1 MANAV
6 NIRELA
12 LLALLEMQQDGK
24 QSHRV
29 IHSVLEKYQY
39 LPKQDRAF
47 FTRLCQGTLEY
58 RLQLDY
64 IINQYSS
71 VKTKKMKPVI
81 REILRMAVYQLYY
94 MDQVPD
100 SAVVN
105 EAVKLAMKK
114 GFRSLKGFVNGVLR
128 TAVREKEK
136 LHFPDKKDPV
146 RYLEAK
152 YSMPE
157 YLADK
162 WLKRYGLDQTEAIC
176 ASFLEEKPLTVRLRD
191 QGSEEKRQELL
202 DSLEQAGIQVLPAP
216 YLDMARILKGVNTL
230 QYLPAF
236 YEGGLQVQDISSMLA
251 VECAGITPGQRVLDL
266 CAAPGG
272 KTILAADRTGETGQ
286 VISRDLTEWKTELIR
301 ENLDRCGIRHVE
313 TQAFDAACPD
323 PEHVEWADVVIAD
336 VPCSGYGVIG
346 RKPDIKYR
354 ASGENQKELV
364 ELQRAILK
372 QAVSYVKPGGVLL
385 FSTCTIAEEE
395 NEENVRYLTEELG
408 MEPESLDPYLP
419 EELQGETTACGYLQ
433 LLPGT
438 HACDGFFVSR
448 FRKGSSLSS

>member
-12 LLALLEMQQDGK
+12 LLSLLEMQQEGK

-29 IHSVLEKYQY
+29 IRSVLDKYQY

-47 FTRLCQGTLEY
+47 FSRLCQGTLEY
-58 RLQLDY
+58 RPQLDY
-64 IINQYSS
+64 ILNQYSS

-128 TAVREKEK
+128 TAVREKGK
-136 LHFPDKKDPV
+136 LEFPGPDQPLQ
-146 RYLEAK
+146 YLEVQYA
-152 YSMPE
+152 MPE
-157 YLADK
+157 YLAGK
-162 WLKRYGLDQTEAIC
+162 WLKKYGLEQTEKIC
-176 ASFLEEKPLTVRLRD
+176 RAFLEEKPLTVRLRD
-191 QGSEEKRQELL
+191 GGSMEEKETILKELK
-202 DSLEQAGIQVLPAP
+202 EAGVEVLPAP
-216 YLDMARILKGVNTL
+216 YLEMARILKGYNSL

-236 YEGGLQVQDISSMLA
+236 YKGKLQVQDVSSMLA
-251 VECAGITPGQRVLDL
+251 VECAGIQPGQKVLDI

-272 KTILAADRTGETGQ
+272 KTILAADRTGESGS
-286 VISRDLTEWKTELIR
+286 VLSRDLTERKTELIM
-301 ENLDRCGIRHVE
+301 ENLERCGIRHVKTE
-313 TQAFDAACPD
+313 VRDASLKD
-323 PEHVEWADVVIAD
+323 PELENSMDVVIAD

-354 ASGENQKELV
+354 ACLENQKELAD
-364 ELQRAILK
+364 LQRKILTN
-372 QAVSYVKPGGVLL
+372 AAACVKPGGVLL

-395 NEENVRYLTEELG
+395 NEDNVAFIRDELG
-408 MEPESLDPYLP
+408 LIPESLDPYLP
-419 EELQGETTACGYLQ
+419 EELRGETTAKGYLQ
-433 LLPGT
+433 LIPGT
-438 HACDGFFVSR
+438 HSSDGFFMSR
-448 FRKGSSLSS
+448 FRKANA

>member
-29 IHSVLEKYQY
+29 MHGVLEKYQY

-47 FTRLCQGTLEY
+47 FSRLCQGTLEY
-58 RLQLDY
+58 RPQLDY
-64 IINQYSS
+64 ILNQYSS
-71 VKTKKMKPVI
+71 VKTGKMKPVI
-81 REILRMAVYQLYY
+81 REILRMAVYQLHY

-105 EAVKLAMKK
+105 ESVKLAVKK
-114 GFRSLKGFVNGVLR
+114 GFRQLKGFVNGVLR
-128 TAVREKEK
+128 TAVREKGN
-136 LHFPDKKDPV
+136 LRFPGPDQPLK
-146 RYLEAK
+146 YLEVQFA
-152 YSMPE
+152 MPE

-162 WLKRYGLDQTEAIC
+162 WLKKYGLEQTAAIC
-176 ASFLEEKPLTVRLRD
+176 RSFLEEKPLTVRLRD
-191 QGSEEKRQELL
+191 HGSAEERAGILKE
-202 DSLEQAGIQVLPAP
+202 LEQSGVEVLPAP
-216 YLDMARILKGVNTL
+216 YLDSARILKGYNTL

-236 YEGGLQVQDISSMLA
+236 YEGRLQVQDVSSMLA
-251 VECAGITPGQRVLDL
+251 VECAGIGPGQKILDL

-272 KTILAADRTGETGQ
+272 KTVFAADRTGETGR
-286 VISRDLTEWKTELIR
+286 VVSRDLTERKTELIR
-301 ENLDRCGIRHVE
+301 ENLERCGL
-313 TQAFDAACPD
+313 TQVVTEVRDASLPD
-323 PEHVEWADVVIAD
+323 EHLRNCMDTVIAD

-354 ASGENQKELV
+354 ADRENQRELV
-364 ELQRAILK
+364 QLQRKILSN
-372 QAVSYVKPGGVLL
+372 AAACVKPGGVLL

-395 NEENVRYLTEELG
+395 NEENVRFIREELG
-408 MEPESLDPYLP
+408 LIPESLDPYLP
-419 EELQGETTACGYLQ
+419 EELKGPTTAEGYLQ

-438 HACDGFFVSR
+438 HACDGFFISR
-448 FRKGSSLSS
+448 FRKGKEL